1 MPELINANPTVLS
14 ASAIPSRVVKSSQ
27 DPFHD
32 LLTSCT
38 SPEGHVND
46 PTEDEEPERFDAQ
59 EIYGMPILD
68 ILTSDLL
75 SSISDP
81 EHPLTLSQ
89 LAVVQLPH
97 ITVKDDPSSPM
108 SHVLVEITPTIPHCS
123 MATLIG
129 LCIRVRLERAL
140 PQRFRVDIRV
150 RPGTHQSENQVNRQ
164 LNDKERVAAAVENEA
179 LLKVLHGMLSSCA

>member
-14 ASAIPSRVVKSSQ
+14 ASAIPSRATKSHQIPSKNFSRHMSL
-27 DPFHD
+27 PMTRRP
-32 LLTSCT
+32 LMMTP
-38 SPEGHVND
+38 SPTVST
-46 PTEDEEPERFDAQ
+46 PKKSTVSL
-59 EIYGMPILD
+59 YLD
-68 ILTSDLL
+68 TVLIEDLL
-75 SSISDP
+75 STISDP

-97 ITVKDDPSSPM
+97 ITVKDDPTSPM
-108 SHVLVEITPTIPHCS
+108 SSVLVEITPTIPHCS

-150 RPGTHQSENQVNRQ
+150 RPGTHQSENQVRYIM
-164 LNDKERVAAAVENEA
+164 A
-179 LLKVLHGMLSSCA
+179 

>member
-1 MPELINANPTVLS
+1 MLMA
-14 ASAIPSRVVKSSQ
+14 
-27 DPFHD
+27 
-32 LLTSCT
+32 
-38 SPEGHVND
+38 
-46 PTEDEEPERFDAQ
+46 
-59 EIYGMPILD
+59 
-68 ILTSDLL
+68 DLL

-108 SHVLVEITPTIPHCS
+108 SSVLVEITPTIPHCS

-150 RPGTHQSENQVNRQ
+150 RPGTHQSENQVCLSRLYGPLIWQVNRQ
-164 LNDKERVAAAVENEA
+164 LNDKERVAAATENEA
-179 LLKVLHGMLSSCA
+179 LVGVLNGMLATCA

>member
-1 MPELINANPTVLS
+1 MLMA
-14 ASAIPSRVVKSSQ
+14 
-27 DPFHD
+27 
-32 LLTSCT
+32 
-38 SPEGHVND
+38 
-46 PTEDEEPERFDAQ
+46 
-59 EIYGMPILD
+59 
-68 ILTSDLL
+68 DLL

-97 ITVKDDPSSPM
+97 ITVKDDSSSPM
-108 SHVLVEITPTIPHCS
+108 SSVLVEITPTIPHCS

-150 RPGTHQSENQVNRQ
+150 RPGTHQSENQVCRSGFYRPLIWQVNRQ
-164 LNDKERVAAAVENEA
+164 LNDKERVAAATENEA
-179 LLKVLHGMLSSCA
+179 LVGVLNGMLATCA

>member
-1 MPELINANPTVLS
+1 MPELINANPTLIA
-14 ASAIPSRVVKSSQ
+14 ASDIPSRPSKASL
-27 DPFHD
+27 DPFQQ
-32 LLTSCT
+32 LLTPSS
-38 SPEGHVND
+38 SPEEWDAVPGD
-46 PTEDEEPERFDAQ
+46 DEVERFDAQ
-59 EIYGMPILD
+59 EIYGLATPD
-68 ILTSDLL
+68 RTLTTDLL

-97 ITVKDDPSSPM
+97 IAVKDDPSSPT
-108 SHVLVEITPTIPHCS
+108 SSVLVEITPTIPHCS

-150 RPGTHQSENQVNRQ
+150 RPGTHQSENQV
-164 LNDKERVAAAVENEA
+164 
-179 LLKVLHGMLSSCA
+179 GILSGGVH

>member
-14 ASAIPSRVVKSSQ
+14 ATAIPSRNRKSSP
-27 DPFHD
+27 DPFQD
-32 LLTSCT
+32 LLTTHTAPSDWET
-38 SPEGHVND
+38 SSTD
-46 PTEDEEPERFDAQ
+46 DDESPERFDSR
-59 EIYGMPILD
+59 EIYG
-68 ILTSDLL
+68 LTATESHSLMVDLL
-75 SSISDP
+75 STISDP

-108 SHVLVEITPTIPHCS
+108 SIVVVEITPTIPHCS

-150 RPGTHQSENQVNRQ
+150 RPGTHQSETQ
-164 LNDKERVAAAVENEA
+164 APF
-179 LLKVLHGMLSSCA
+179 

>member
-1 MPELINANPTVLS
+1 MAVFLNFCPARRPTVIPETRLEMPELINANPTVIA
-14 ASAIPSRVVKSSQ
+14 ASDIPSRASKTSL
-27 DPFHD
+27 DPFQQ
-32 LLTSCT
+32 LLTPPP
-38 SPEGHVND
+38 SPDDWDAIPDDGEV
-46 PTEDEEPERFDAQ
+46 ERFDAQ
-59 EIYGMPILD
+59 EIYGSPTLD
-68 ILTSDLL
+68 SLLTIDLL

-97 ITVKDDPSSPM
+97 IIVKDEPSSPT
-108 SHVLVEITPTIPHCS
+108 SLVLVEITPTIPHCS

-150 RPGTHQSENQVNRQ
+150 RPGTHQSENQVRIF
-164 LNDKERVAAAVENEA
+164 
-179 LLKVLHGMLSSCA
+179 

>member
-1 MPELINANPTVLS
+1 MLMA
-14 ASAIPSRVVKSSQ
+14 
-27 DPFHD
+27 
-32 LLTSCT
+32 
-38 SPEGHVND
+38 
-46 PTEDEEPERFDAQ
+46 
-59 EIYGMPILD
+59 
-68 ILTSDLL
+68 DLL

-108 SHVLVEITPTIPHCS
+108 SSVLVEITPTIPHCS

-150 RPGTHQSENQVNRQ
+150 RPGTHQSENQVCLSRSYGPLIWQVNRQ
-164 LNDKERVAAAVENEA
+164 LNDKERVAAATENEA
-179 LLKVLHGMLSSCA
+179 LVGVLNGMLATCT

>member
-1 MPELINANPTVLS
+1 MA
-14 ASAIPSRVVKSSQ
+14 
-27 DPFHD
+27 
-32 LLTSCT
+32 
-38 SPEGHVND
+38 
-46 PTEDEEPERFDAQ
+46 
-59 EIYGMPILD
+59 
-68 ILTSDLL
+68 DLL

-97 ITVKDDPSSPM
+97 ITVKDDPCSPM
-108 SHVLVEITPTIPHCS
+108 SSVLVEITPTIPHCS

-150 RPGTHQSENQVNRQ
+150 RPGTHQSENQVCLSRLYGPLIWQVNRQ
-164 LNDKERVAAAVENEA
+164 LNDKERVAAATENEA
-179 LLKVLHGMLSSCA
+179 LVGVLNGMLATCT

>member
-1 MPELINANPTVLS
+1 MPELINANPTVIS
-14 ASAIPSRVVKSSQ
+14 ASDIPSRASKASL
-27 DPFHD
+27 DPFQQ
-32 LLTSCT
+32 LLTPPS
-38 SPEGHVND
+38 SPDDWDAIPDDGEV
-46 PTEDEEPERFDAQ
+46 ERFDAQ
-59 EIYGMPILD
+59 EIYGPPTFHST
-68 ILTSDLL
+68 LTADLL

-97 ITVKDDPSSPM
+97 ISVQDDPLSPT
-108 SHVLVEITPTIPHCS
+108 SLVLVEITPTIPHCS

-150 RPGTHQSENQVNRQ
+150 RPGTHQSENQVRIF
-164 LNDKERVAAAVENEA
+164 
-179 LLKVLHGMLSSCA
+179 

>member
-1 MPELINANPTVLS
+1 MTGMMLPRMMAKSNDSMPRKYTVL
-14 ASAIPSRVVKSSQ
+14 Q
-27 DPFHD
+27 TYNFM
-32 LLTSCT
+32 LT
-38 SPEGHVND
+38 
-46 PTEDEEPERFDAQ
+46 A
-59 EIYGMPILD
+59 
-68 ILTSDLL
+68 DLL

-108 SHVLVEITPTIPHCS
+108 SFVVVEITPTIPHCS

-150 RPGTHQSENQVNRQ
+150 RPGTHQSENQVC
-164 LNDKERVAAAVENEA
+164 VFA
-179 LLKVLHGMLSSCA
+179 L

>member
-1 MPELINANPTVLS
+1 MLMA
-14 ASAIPSRVVKSSQ
+14 
-27 DPFHD
+27 
-32 LLTSCT
+32 
-38 SPEGHVND
+38 
-46 PTEDEEPERFDAQ
+46 
-59 EIYGMPILD
+59 
-68 ILTSDLL
+68 DLL

-97 ITVKDDPSSPM
+97 ITVNDDPSSPM
-108 SHVLVEITPTIPHCS
+108 SSVLVEITPTIPHCS

-150 RPGTHQSENQVNRQ
+150 RPGTHQSENQVCRSGFYRPLIWQVNRQ
-164 LNDKERVAAAVENEA
+164 LNDKERVAAATENEA
-179 LLKVLHGMLSSCA
+179 LVGVLNGMLATCA